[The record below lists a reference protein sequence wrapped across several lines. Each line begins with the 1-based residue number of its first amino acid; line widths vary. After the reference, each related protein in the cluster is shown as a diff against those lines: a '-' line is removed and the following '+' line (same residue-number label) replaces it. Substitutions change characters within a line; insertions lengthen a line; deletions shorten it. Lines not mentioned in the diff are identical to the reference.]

1 MAINIFNKELDK
13 KEIEKGNK
21 EFFNLEI
28 NIEKT
33 SIILFTSDILFFYFL
48 MNFFHLKIVLFYFFV

>member
-28 NIEKT
+28 NNQKA
-33 SIILFTSDILFFYFL
+33 SIILFTSDSILFF
-48 MNFFHLKIVLFYFFV
+48 

>member
-1 MAINIFNKELDK
+1 MEINIFNKELGK

-28 NIEKT
+28 NNEKA
-33 SIILFTSDILFFYFL
+33 SIVLFTLDILFFYF
-48 MNFFHLKIVLFYFFV
+48 

>member
-1 MAINIFNKELDK
+1 MAINILNKEHGK

-33 SIILFTSDILFFYFL
+33 SIILFTSDILFFYF
-48 MNFFHLKIVLFYFFV
+48 

>member
-1 MAINIFNKELDK
+1 MAINILNKEHGK

-28 NIEKT
+28 NNEKAR
-33 SIILFTSDILFFYFL
+33 IILFTSDILFFYFL
-48 MNFFHLKIVLFYFFV
+48 MNFFHLKIILF

>member
-33 SIILFTSDILFFYFL
+33 SIILFTSDILFFYF
-48 MNFFHLKIVLFYFFV
+48 

>member
-1 MAINIFNKELDK
+1 MEINIFNKELGK

-33 SIILFTSDILFFYFL
+33 SIILFTSDILSFFYF
-48 MNFFHLKIVLFYFFV
+48 